1 MKDREFLEKV
11 TELFIENGAKSL
23 TMDDLAKSLGI
34 SKKTLYQKYTNKDA
48 LLEAVLTF
56 KLDQIIE
63 HFNTLDAKYDDALE
77 RMLCKDDELEN
88 ATATSK
94 SILLKQIIKYYP
106 EIFKKHMQNFSGG
119 FAKVLIS
126 NIEKGRK
133 QGYYREDFDAE
144 MYAKLFFQM
153 AISYDSSPFME
164 GSTVDRFH
172 YLDAAMDFYL
182 SAVTNENG
190 KNHLK
195 KLKQE
200 YEQVV

>member
-34 SKKTLYQKYTNKDA
+34 SKKTLYQKYANKDA

-56 KLDQIIE
+56 KVDQMNE
-63 HFNTLDAKYDDALE
+63 HFNTLDEKYDDALE

-106 EIFKKHMQNFSGG
+106 EIFRKHMQNFSGV
-119 FAKVLIS
+119 FSKVLIS
-126 NIEKGRK
+126 NIEKGRI
-133 QGYYREDFDAE
+133 QGYYRKDFDAE
-144 MYAKLFFQM
+144 MYSKLFFQM

-164 GSTVDRFH
+164 GSTVDRYH

-190 KNHLK
+190 KDHLK

>member
-1 MKDREFLEKV
+1 MKDQEFLEKV

-23 TMDDLAKSLGI
+23 TMDDLAKALGI
-34 SKKTLYQKYTNKDA
+34 SKKTLYQKYANKDA
-48 LLEAVLTF
+48 LLEAVLKF
-56 KLDQIIE
+56 KLEQIIA
-63 HFNTLDAKYDDALE
+63 HFEMLDEKYDNALE
-77 RMLCKDDELEN
+77 RMLCKDDELEK
-88 ATATSK
+88 ATATNK

-106 EIFKKHMQNFSGG
+106 AIFSKHMQNFSDG
-119 FAKVLIS
+119 FSKVLIS
-126 NIEKGRK
+126 NIEKGR
-133 QGYYREDFDAE
+133 QHGYYREDFDAE

-190 KNHLK
+190 KNYLK
-195 KLKQE
+195 KLKLS
-200 YEQVV
+200 